1 MSLLFIF
8 DMDDVLYDYDWR
20 LRMSA
25 MTEITGL
32 PLDELRRRWWHN
44 DGEWAAEAG
53 GFASAADYLSAF
65 EKAIGMPVD
74 ETQFVE
80 ARAGAMTVWP
90 ESLAAVRRASE
101 LGTITLL
108 TNNGPLVSK
117 HLRAIAPELVE
128 LFGDH
133 LFTSSDYGARKPD
146 PVVFER
152 VLAAYDAA
160 PENAFFA
167 DDMRVNVEGAAGL
180 GITTYHFGTPQG
192 LHAAIEEFAAA
203 RA

>member
-160 PENAFFA
+160 PENTFFA